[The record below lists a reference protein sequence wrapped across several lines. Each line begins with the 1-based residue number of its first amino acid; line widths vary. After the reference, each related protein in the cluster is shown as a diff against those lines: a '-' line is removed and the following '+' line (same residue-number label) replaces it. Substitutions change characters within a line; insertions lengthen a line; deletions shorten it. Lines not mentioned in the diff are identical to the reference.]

1 MAGNAWR
8 SADPTEWRRTLW
20 AIPHK
25 RSAVGA
31 AKLTAKQA

>member
-1 MAGNAWR
+1 MAGNARR
-8 SADPTEWRRTLW
+8 SADPAEWRRTLW
-20 AIPHK
+20 AIPHE